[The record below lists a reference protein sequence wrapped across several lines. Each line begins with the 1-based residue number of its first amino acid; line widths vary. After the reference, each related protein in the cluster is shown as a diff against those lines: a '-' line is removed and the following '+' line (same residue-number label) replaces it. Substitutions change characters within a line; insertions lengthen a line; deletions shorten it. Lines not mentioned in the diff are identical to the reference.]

1 MSGFDP
7 VEPEIDDLSDPR
19 SPLSRTLITVAA
31 TAVVV
36 LLVLGLV
43 LGVGRLTR
51 STSTTS
57 ETFATDPSQP
67 LRFVVENLDVRVVPA
82 EADVITVDVE
92 LVGGWLGTDYE
103 SQQDGGDILLSAGC
117 QPLLIPGCGGRV
129 TIGVPAGTQFE
140 LQATGQDVDLAG
152 LDGVATIRAGS
163 GDVTGDDLALVDLS
177 VTTSSGDVD
186 LEFGQQPI
194 SVKATT
200 DSGDV
205 DVEVPSGDV
214 VYDVVTTTDSGDVES
229 DLEPGG
235 DDAEGFIAIET
246 TSGDVNLEER

>member
-7 VEPEIDDLSDPR
+7 VEPEIDDLGDPR

-31 TAVVV
+31 TVVVV
-36 LLVLGLV
+36 LVLIGLV

-51 STSTTS
+51 TTSTTP
-57 ETFATDPSQP
+57 ETFTTDPNQP
-67 LRFVVENLDVRVVPA
+67 LLFVVENLDVKVVQA
-82 EADVITVDVE
+82 EGDVITVDAEV
-92 LVGGWLGTDYE
+92 VSGWLGTDYASE
-103 SQQDGGDILLSAGC
+103 QDGGDIRLTASC
-117 QPLLIPGCGGRV
+117 QPLLIPGCGGTV

-140 LQATGQDVDLAG
+140 LQASGQDVDLAG
-152 LDGVATIRAGS
+152 IDGVATVRTGT
-163 GDVTGDDLALVDLS
+163 GDVTGSDLTLVDLG

-186 LEFGQQPI
+186 LAFAQQPY

-205 DVEVPSGDV
+205 DVEVPTGDLA
-214 VYDVVTTTDSGDVES
+214 YDVVTVSSSGDVES

-235 DDAEGFIAIET
+235 DEAEGFIGIET
-246 TSGDVNLEER
+246 DSGDVSLTGR

>member
-7 VEPEIDDLSDPR
+7 VEPEIDDLGDPR

-36 LLVLGLV
+36 LLVIGLV

-57 ETFATDPSQP
+57 QTFAVDPVEP
-67 LRFVVENLDVRVVPA
+67 LRFVVENLDVTVVPA
-82 EADVITVDVE
+82 TADTITVDVD
-92 LVGGWLGTDYE
+92 LVSGWLGTDFDSE
-103 SQQDGGDILLSAGC
+103 QNGGDILLAASC
-117 QPLLIPGCGGRV
+117 QPLLIPGCGGSV

-152 LDGVATIRAGS
+152 IDGVATVRTGS
-163 GDVTGDDLALVDLS
+163 GDVTGRDLALVDLG

-186 LEFGQQPI
+186 LAFAQQPY

-200 DSGDV
+200 TSGDV
-205 DVEVPSGDV
+205 DVAVPQGDLA
-214 VYDVVTTTDSGDVES
+214 YDVVTTSASGDVKS

-235 DDAEGFIAIET
+235 DDAEGFIAVESD
-246 TSGDVNLEER
+246 SGDVDLRSS

>member
-36 LLVLGLV
+36 LLVVGLV

-57 ETFATDPSQP
+57 ETFATDPAQP

-82 EADVITVDVE
+82 AADVITVDVE
-92 LVGGWLGTDYE
+92 LVGGWLGTDFE
-103 SQQDGGDILLSAGC
+103 SEQDGGDILLSASC
-117 QPLLIPGCGGRV
+117 QELLIPGCGGSI
-129 TIGVPAGTQFE
+129 TLGVPAGTQFE
-140 LQATGQDVDLAG
+140 LQASGQDVDLAG
-152 LDGVATIRAGS
+152 IDGVATVRTGS
-163 GDVTGDDLALVDLS
+163 GDVSGDDLALVDLS

-186 LEFGQQPI
+186 LGFGQQPI

-214 VYDVVTTTDSGDVES
+214 AYDIVTTTDSGDVES

-235 DDAEGFIAIET
+235 DEAEGFIAIET
-246 TSGDVNLEER
+246 ASGDVNLEER

>member
-1 MSGFDP
+1 MSTFDP

-36 LLVLGLV
+36 LLVVGLV

-51 STSTTS
+51 STSTTA
-57 ETFATDPSQP
+57 ETFAADPAEP

-82 EADVITVDVE
+82 AADEITVDVE

-103 SQQDGGDILLSAGC
+103 SEQDGGDILLSASC
-117 QPLLIPGCGGRV
+117 LPLVIPGCGGNV
-129 TIGVPAGTQFE
+129 TLGVPAGTQFE
-140 LQATGQDVDLAG
+140 LQASGQDVDLVG
-152 LDGVATIRAGS
+152 IDGVASVRTGS
-163 GDVTGDDLALVDLS
+163 GNVTGEDLAMVDLS

-186 LEFGQQPI
+186 LGFGQQPI

-205 DVEVPSGDV
+205 DVEVPPGEV
-214 VYDVVTTTDSGDVES
+214 VYDIVTTTDSGDVDSE
-229 DLEPGG
+229 LEPGG
-235 DDAEGFIAIET
+235 DDAEGFIAVET
-246 TSGDVNLEER
+246 NSGDVSLEER

>member
-1 MSGFDP
+1 MSTFDP

-31 TAVVV
+31 TVVVV
-36 LLVLGLV
+36 LLVIGLV

-51 STSTTS
+51 TTETTT
-57 ETFATDPSQP
+57 ETFASDPTQP

-82 EADVITVDVE
+82 EADVVTVDAEV
-92 LVGGWLGTDYE
+92 VSGWLGTDYE
-103 SQQDGGDILLSAGC
+103 SEQEGGDILLSASC
-117 QPLLIPGCGGRV
+117 QPLLIPGCGGTV
-129 TIGVPAGTQFE
+129 TIGVPAGMQFE
-140 LQATGQDVDLAG
+140 LQASGQDVDLTG
-152 LDGVATIRAGS
+152 IDGVATVRTGS
-163 GDVTGDDLALVDLS
+163 GDVMGDDLALVDLS

-186 LEFGQQPI
+186 LAFGQQPI

-205 DVEVPSGDV
+205 VVELPAGDV
-214 VYDVVTTTDSGDVES
+214 TYDVVTEAGSGDVES
-229 DLEPGG
+229 DIEPGG

-246 TSGDVNLEER
+246 GSGDVNLAER